1 MAVESIFVSYSSE
14 DRPFAVGLTK
24 ALQKLG
30 ANVWIDQLAI
40 GLGENWDNAIEEA
53 LEKSETLML
62 ILSPTSVESQNV
74 QDEVSIAI
82 STDKKF
88 VPILIKECDLP
99 MRWKRRQYADLL
111 NDPEK
116 AIGDILKFLGLKDEA
131 AENLRNVLSLIGVSE
146 APRKV
151 VKPFTEEEGLEPT
164 QKEVNL
170 EDLLISEQEIDQA
183 MAMHKKG
190 IKKNWQLIGFVLGIS
205 LMLLAVSFIFILG
218 SISEVDKIRP
228 WMIII
233 GCLMI
238 NLLSIKPYGA
248 VKKRE
253 RMIDL
258 LILLKLKRDRLIRAF
273 HNIEDAEIEKFNAE
287 FDRYLN
293 L

>member
-24 ALQKLG
+24 ELQKLG

-53 LEKSETLML
+53 LEKSETFML

-99 MRWKRRQYADLL
+99 MRWKRRQYADLI
-111 NDPEK
+111 NNPEK

-131 AENLRNVLSLIGVSE
+131 AANLKNVLSLIGVSE
-146 APRKV
+146 ASRKV
-151 VKPFTEEEGLEPT
+151 VKTVTEEGSEPKH
-164 QKEVNL
+164 KEVNL
-170 EDLLISEQEIDQA
+170 EDLLISEPEIDQA
-183 MAMHKKG
+183 TEMHKKG
-190 IKKNWQLIGFVLGIS
+190 IKKNWHLIGFVLGIS
-205 LMLLAVSFIFILG
+205 LILLTVYFIFILG
-218 SISEVDKIRP
+218 STSTDDVIKP
-228 WMIII
+228 WMIITGSLI
-233 GCLMI
+233 I
-238 NLLSIKPYGA
+238 NLLSIKPYGGL
-248 VKKRE
+248 KKRE

-273 HNIEDAEIEKFNAE
+273 NNIEDDEIEKFNNE
-287 FDRYLN
+287 FDSYLT